1 LPIRPKTRIV
11 AVDAGFEGA
20 AMQGLEG
27 KRVLITGAPTGIGR
41 ATALRFASEGAF
53 VAINF
58 LGESDSAE
66 GLLEEMSALRR
77 ESTHILAPADVSD
90 EDEVDA
96 LFANVVEAFGGLDI
110 LVNNAETKVFDHPH
124 EAHIADFDLV
134 MAVNLRG
141 AFLCAQAAIQHFLD
155 AGHAGIVVNV
165 SSIHEVVPQQE
176 AIAFMMSK
184 AGLGGMTRTLALRYA
199 RDQIRVNGVGPG
211 AIRTAM
217 HDEFASDIAALR
229 AMERTIPAGR
239 IGAPE
244 EVASAIAFLASDEA
258 SYITGQTIFVDGGL
272 MIARP
277 G

>member
-1 LPIRPKTRIV
+1 LPIRSKTRIV

-20 AMQGLEG
+20 AMRGLEG
-27 KRVLITGAPTGIGR
+27 KRVLITGAATGIGR
-41 ATALRFASEGAF
+41 ATALRFASEQAN

-58 LGESDSAE
+58 LGESDFAE
-66 GLLEEMSALRR
+66 ALLEEMSALRR

-90 EDEVDA
+90 EDEVDE

-110 LVNNAETKVFDHPH
+110 LVNNAEAKVFDQPH
-124 EAHIADFDLV
+124 EAHIADFDRV

-155 AGHAGIVVNV
+155 AGHAGVVVNV
-165 SSIHEVVPQQE
+165 SSIHEIVPQQE

-184 AGLGGMTRTLALRYA
+184 AGLGGMTRSLALRYA
-199 RDQIRVNGVGPG
+199 RDNIRVNAVGPG
-211 AIRTAM
+211 TIRSAM
-217 HDEFASDIAALR
+217 HEDFASDIGALR
-229 AMERTIPAGR
+229 AMERTIPVGR
-239 IGAPE
+239 IGGPE
-244 EVASAIAFLASDEA
+244 DVAAAIAFLASDEA
-258 SYITGQTIFVDGGL
+258 SYITGQTLFVDGGL

>member
-1 LPIRPKTRIV
+1 MR
-11 AVDAGFEGA
+11 
-20 AMQGLEG
+20 GLEG
-27 KRVLITGAPTGIGR
+27 KRVLITGAATGIGR
-41 ATALRFASEGAF
+41 ATALRLAGEGALI
-53 VAINF
+53 AINF
-58 LGESDSAE
+58 FEESDAAE
-66 GLLEEMSALRR
+66 SLLEEISALKR
-77 ESTHILAPADVSD
+77 ESTHILAPANVAD

-96 LFANVVEAFGGLDI
+96 LFANVVEAFGGLDV
-110 LVNNAETKVFDHPH
+110 LVNNAERRVFDQPH
-124 EAHIADFDLV
+124 EAHIADFDRV

-165 SSIHEVVPQQE
+165 SSIHEIVPQQE

-199 RDQIRVNGVGPG
+199 ADGIRVNAVGPG
-211 AIRTAM
+211 AIRTGM

-229 AMERTIPAGR
+229 AMERAIPAGR
-239 IGAPE
+239 LGGPE
-244 EVASAIAFLASDEA
+244 EAAAAVAFLASDEA
-258 SYITGQTIFVDGGL
+258 SYITGQTLFVDGGL